1 VLIHDQ
7 ECAAELRRARSRGK
21 AEEPAEVIV
30 INERVCEG
38 CGDCGV
44 KSNCMSVEPV
54 PTEFGRKTRIH
65 QSSCNK
71 DYSCVK
77 GFCPSFL
84 TITPNPEP
92 AAAGDAPKK
101 KKKGRIPALER
112 AIPDPVSKVDASF
125 GFGIHVMG
133 IGGTGSVT
141 VVATLANAARLE
153 GKHVIGLD
161 QTGLAQKGGAVI
173 SDIKITNAPFDG
185 SNKISDGRT
194 DLYLGFDILNA
205 TDPKNLDKCHP
216 SRTIAVV
223 STTQSPTGQ
232 MVSDRHV
239 MFPVINALTAG
250 IDKVT
255 RKAENVFLD
264 GQALAEGLFGD
275 AMATNNFMVGAA
287 FQAGTIPLKAESI
300 ETAIKQSGV
309 AVEMSLAAF
318 RWGRMAVVDRAFVE
332 AEIAKG
338 RAPVSELPLLSASAR
353 AIVDAVG
360 AQGETKRLLEVRVPD
375 LIDYQDE
382 AYAKR
387 YADVVKRVVAAE
399 QKAVP
404 GKSGLAEAAARY
416 LYKLMA
422 YKDEFE
428 VARLHTDPA
437 FLAKLDAQFK
447 HGYTVKYNLA
457 PPMISKRDPITGELQ
472 KRQFGAWMKT
482 AFEMLAK
489 FKGLRGGA
497 LDMFSKTEERR
508 HERQLI
514 EDYIQLLDELC
525 GKLSPP
531 NHAVAVQ
538 LACIP
543 DEIRG
548 YGHVKER
555 TLKVAKAVEASLL
568 QQFRSPQPV
577 PVRQVA

>member
-1 VLIHDQ
+1 
-7 ECAAELRRARSRGK
+7 
-21 AEEPAEVIV
+21 
-30 INERVCEG
+30 
-38 CGDCGV
+38 
-44 KSNCMSVEPV
+44 
-54 PTEFGRKTRIH
+54 
-65 QSSCNK
+65 
-71 DYSCVK
+71 
-77 GFCPSFL
+77 
-84 TITPNPEP
+84 
-92 AAAGDAPKK
+92 
-101 KKKGRIPALER
+101 
-112 AIPDPVSKVDASF
+112 
-125 GFGIHVMG
+125 
-133 IGGTGSVT
+133 
-141 VVATLANAARLE
+141 
-153 GKHVIGLD
+153 
-161 QTGLAQKGGAVI
+161 
-173 SDIKITNAPFDG
+173 
-185 SNKISDGRT
+185 
-194 DLYLGFDILNA
+194 
-205 TDPKNLDKCHP
+205 
-216 SRTIAVV
+216 
-223 STTQSPTGQ
+223 
-232 MVSDRHV
+232 
-239 MFPVINALTAG
+239 
-250 IDKVT
+250 
-255 RKAENVFLD
+255 
-264 GQALAEGLFGD
+264 
-275 AMATNNFMVGAA
+275 
-287 FQAGTIPLKAESI
+287 
-300 ETAIKQSGV
+300 
-309 AVEMSLAAF
+309 
-318 RWGRMAVVDRAFVE
+318 
-332 AEIAKG
+332 
-338 RAPVSELPLLSASAR
+338 
-353 AIVDAVG
+353 
-360 AQGETKRLLEVRVPD
+360 

-514 EDYIQLLDELC
+514 EDYIKLLDELC
-525 GKLSPP
+525 GNLSPA